1 MDENF
6 GHSKVAGVSVQL
18 SIAGTWASIWEGGG
32 SVEPARGGGV
42 NGCPSGKTWMAGGHH
57 LVWRLGLHVQRL
69 GLPASQIDKAL
80 SKKWC

>member
-1 MDENF
+1 VLN
-6 GHSKVAGVSVQL
+6 L
-18 SIAGTWASIWEGGG
+18 
-32 SVEPARGGGV
+32 PRGGGV

-80 SKKWC
+80 SKKWY